1 MNRIVTDI
9 NNAAI
14 QANELTQLLKRKLNR
29 TQVTQFINEDLKQ
42 SSSIGSV
49 TLDIEKPFDS
59 VWNGGLLNKL
69 NIVWSIG

>member
-9 NNAAI
+9 NNEAI

>member
-9 NNAAI
+9 NNEAI

-59 VWNGGLLNKL
+59 VWNGAA
-69 NIVWSIG
+69 VF